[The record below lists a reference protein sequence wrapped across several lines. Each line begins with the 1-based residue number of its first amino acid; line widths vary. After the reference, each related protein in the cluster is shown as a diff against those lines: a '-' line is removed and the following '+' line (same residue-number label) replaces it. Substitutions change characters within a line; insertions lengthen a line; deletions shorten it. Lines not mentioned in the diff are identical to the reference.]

1 MTSALEEVAVAAD
14 ELAEEQRQIARTARA
29 LQRQRDRGQSW
40 AVILDGEHVPGFVS
54 RLRGSA
60 QRLAE
65 TAGRF
70 MAAVAVGLHRE
81 GESHRAIARR
91 LGVSHQRVTTM
102 LNHRPDATV
111 E

>member
-1 MTSALEEVAVAAD
+1 MSSALDEVAAAAD
-14 ELAEEQRQIARTARA
+14 QMADEQRQIARAARA
-29 LQRQRDRGQSW
+29 LQRQRDGGQSW
-40 AVILDGEHVPGFVS
+40 AATLDGERVLGLVP
-54 RLRGSA
+54 RLRSSA

-91 LGVSHQRVTTM
+91 LGVSHQRVTTL
-102 LNHRPDATV
+102 LNQRPDTTA